1 MTTVGPVRTL
11 FKTIPTHEQIHN
23 MHRDLRFHPST
34 TRNPTTISK
43 DQVASFNRCGYL
55 KGIRILDDESVSKHR
70 SLFDTYLASA
80 LAGGHSSSSLSSAH
94 LKYPEVYDLMHHRTI
109 LGCVADLIGPEI
121 IGLAAHYFCKL
132 PKDHTTVAWH
142 QDASYWPLT
151 PSKTVTIWLAIDDVD
166 IANAAMQ
173 FVSGSHLHGPLEF
186 RASHADERNVLD
198 QTVDDV
204 ERYGTLVDVE
214 LAAGE
219 ASIHSDL
226 MLHSSPEN
234 FSDRRRC
241 GLTLRYCTPD
251 VRAIPGF
258 DWELE
263 GVLVSGTDVDNHWA
277 NPPRPS
283 STWLPEPI

>member
-1 MTTVGPVRTL
+1 
-11 FKTIPTHEQIHN
+11 

-34 TRNPTTISK
+34 TRNPATISK

-70 SLFDTYLASA
+70 SLFDTYLATA
-80 LAGGHSSSSLSSAH
+80 LAAGHSSSSLSSAH
-94 LKYPEVYDLMHHRTI
+94 LKYPEVYDLMHNPTI

-132 PKDHTTVAWH
+132 PKDLTTVAWH

-186 RASHADERNVLD
+186 RASHADERTFWIK
-198 QTVDDV
+198 QWMTWSATG
-204 ERYGTLVDVE
+204 R
-214 LAAGE
+214 
-219 ASIHSDL
+219 
-226 MLHSSPEN
+226 SSMWNLQPV
-234 FSDRRRC
+234 RRRSTPIC
-241 GLTLRYCTPD
+241 CCTHHRRTSRID
-251 VRAIPGF
+251 VVAG
-258 DWELE
+258 
-263 GVLVSGTDVDNHWA
+263 
-277 NPPRPS
+277 
-283 STWLPEPI
+283 